1 MDISK
6 FTDPAIIGPGIW
18 FEMHTEAVQCKND
31 QRKRAF
37 VTRINN
43 LCDKFRCIKC
53 KLHFKKF
60 INSHPF
66 ENYWFVYNNKG
77 EDIGFYKWTWE
88 CHNNVNR
95 FLGKPQVDLEESY
108 EYYMSQSAGVCIDCG
123 KDNQRL
129 SQSDVIRMS
138 DKDNNNSDVLNK
150 NTSVLINTDYKR
162 IITPI
167 DTNSHVKS
175 KNNNFKISTR

>member
-108 EYYMSQSAGVCIDCG
+108 EYYMSQSAGVCIGDCG
-123 KDNQRL
+123 KADEHR
-129 SQSDVIRMS
+129 SFG
-138 DKDNNNSDVLNK
+138 KDNHNQNEA
-150 NTSVLINTDYKR
+150 SVSINTDYKR

-167 DTNSHVKS
+167 ESHSKS
-175 KNNNFKISTR
+175 KSSNFRISSRS